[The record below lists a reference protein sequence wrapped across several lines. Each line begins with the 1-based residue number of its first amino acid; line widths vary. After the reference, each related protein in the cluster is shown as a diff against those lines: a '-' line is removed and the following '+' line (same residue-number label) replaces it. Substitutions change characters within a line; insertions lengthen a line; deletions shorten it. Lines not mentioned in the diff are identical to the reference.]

1 MSFRNASLR
10 TFKLTAKLGT
20 STPKRMPKISPSST
34 CTNSDLNIPPSPV
47 LGGAAGDDRAAVDMG
62 FLGPAVLHG
71 LGTIPSNDHA
81 KGKLSSAQFCALIVR
96 QPLVGCR
103 ILMLSK

>member
-1 MSFRNASLR
+1 
-10 TFKLTAKLGT
+10 
-20 STPKRMPKISPSST
+20 
-34 CTNSDLNIPPSPV
+34 
-47 LGGAAGDDRAAVDMG
+47 MG

-103 ILMLSK
+103 ILMLSKSGTIGQSEDRTTRGQGIKVMRPDCKE